1 MTEHEAPLDGKQVKH
16 RHLEVF
22 RAVMRTGNMTAAA
35 RLLGMSQPG
44 VSKFISQ
51 TETRC
56 GFSLFERFNNRLIP
70 TPRGQRLFE
79 EAERLF
85 VGMEEIQRLIQ
96 RLQDDGPP
104 RLVVC
109 AVPVVAQEVLP
120 RTMAAWLHDRDIQ
133 LAVTKRDAGGVL
145 AMVTSRSADIGF
157 TMSFRR
163 VPGVHSQRTW
173 QSEAMCAMR
182 KDHPLADRE
191 VLYPEDLHQLPYI
204 SISRHEGQQKKID
217 DVLAEE
223 NVVPREVAE
232 VPLIMGAAA
241 MAHAGIGLT
250 FADVFSARPW
260 LDRGLVLRRF
270 EPKICF
276 EYHAVWVETPE
287 NRGTVRSIIAA
298 TSSAMKE
305 LQQEALSRSA

>member
-1 MTEHEAPLDGKQVKH
+1 MVKDGAPLDGSQVKH

-51 TETRC
+51 TEARC
-56 GFSLFERFNNRLIP
+56 GFALFERHNNRLIP
-70 TPRGQRLFE
+70 TPRGNRLFE

-96 RLQDDGPP
+96 RLQNDGPP
-104 RLVVC
+104 RLVIC

-120 RTMAAWLHDRDIQ
+120 RAMADWLPQRDVQ

-163 VPGVHSQRTW
+163 VPGVRSQQIW

-182 KDHPLADRE
+182 EDHPLAARD
-191 VLYPEDLHQLPYI
+191 VLYPEDLHQLSYI

-217 DVLAEE
+217 DVLAEA

-232 VPLIMGAAA
+232 VPLIVGAAA
-241 MAHAGIGLT
+241 MAHAGVGLT

-260 LDRGLVLRRF
+260 LDRGLILRKF
-270 EPKICF
+270 EPRIHF
-276 EYHAVWVETPE
+276 EYNAVWIETPE
-287 NRGTVRSIIAA
+287 NRGTVRSII
-298 TSSAMKE
+298 TSTRRAMKV
-305 LQQEALSRSA
+305 LQREAPA